1 MYLLQ
6 ENDKALSLHTRTAC
20 RSRPCWLHSPRG
32 AERPRPEAVSHSF
45 CITAPPSM
53 RSWSVL
59 PPFHAPEAYAHV
71 SGPCGAARFL
81 AEMRRYRTL
90 CVLLRLPKK
99 SFGPPCE
106 NAFPG
111 AVLLPAP
118 ESLFYMLSTGLRHS
132 FNNILYISALQTTM
146 SCGIVHHAAQEAV
159 VATADMHQRRR
170 LSHCTQKTAT
180 RKAGGQGAGD
190 NHQGERK

>member
-1 MYLLQ
+1 MGRASRKRCSRQIPRHRQAPKRASPPIHVFLFRLQ
-6 ENDKALSLHTRTAC
+6 L
-20 RSRPCWLHSPRG
+20 
-32 AERPRPEAVSHSF
+32 
-45 CITAPPSM
+45 
-53 RSWSVL
+53 
-59 PPFHAPEAYAHV
+59 FHAPKAYTHV
-71 SGPCGAARFL
+71 SGLCSAARFL

-170 LSHCTQKTAT
+170 LSHCTQKAAT

>member
-1 MYLLQ
+1 MQPSHCKEMVHGEPSEPSCTCSKRTTKHCPCIPAQLAVPDRAGLIPSAVR
-6 ENDKALSLHTRTAC
+6 NGRVLKLSRTL
-20 RSRPCWLHSPRG
+20 SG
-32 AERPRPEAVSHSF
+32 
-45 CITAPPSM
+45 ITAPSSM
-53 RSWSVL
+53 HSRSVL

-71 SGPCGAARFL
+71 SGLCGAARFL
-81 AEMRRYRTL
+81 AELRRYRTL

-106 NAFPG
+106 NASPG

-118 ESLFYMLSTGLRHS
+118 ESLFYMLSTGIRHS

-146 SCGIVHHAAQEAV
+146 SCGIVLLAAQEAV

-170 LSHCTQKTAT
+170 LSHCT
-180 RKAGGQGAGD
+180 
-190 NHQGERK
+190 E

>member
-1 MYLLQ
+1 MTKHRRWEELPGR
-6 ENDKALSLHTRTAC
+6 DAAG
-20 RSRPCWLHSPRG
+20 RSPDTGRR
-32 AERPRPEAVSHSF
+32 
-45 CITAPPSM
+45 
-53 RSWSVL
+53 RSAHL
-59 PPFHAPEAYAHV
+59 PPIHVFLFRLQLFHAPKAYTHV
-71 SGPCGAARFL
+71 SGLCSAARFL

-170 LSHCTQKTAT
+170 LSHCTQKAAT